1 MRFFDVP
8 DGRFEVFL
16 KDLGEAEAVLPWLYS
31 SNAIKAIGD
40 IRRFAEKIRRAIY
53 HEADGTQRL
62 YLDIRF
68 TADPVSDSKQYEA
81 GDGPYQHVEIRLVGG
96 SNPWTWGTKARRTER
111 DRALPWSFDAESAAI
126 RFLPAPKVDSARHES
141 APPSVPYS
149 QEGPWALLRLMASLG
164 TPPTRRGAAIDY
176 LIPVPGAKGTT
187 PSDIGWR
194 LSVTAPSD
202 CTDWRGNPFDTDFFK
217 PPVLPEDITLP
228 EDIPPSKGN

>member
-1 MRFFDVP
+1 MEAAKLFPMNRSPSSNDITADALMRFFDVP

-68 TADPVSDSKQYEA
+68 TADP
-81 GDGPYQHVEIRLVGG
+81 
-96 SNPWTWGTKARRTER
+96 ARRTER